1 MVVLLII
8 FAALLT
14 VPKMLGGDTYVVMSG
29 SMEPAHKTGS
39 LIYTKKTVS
48 ADELQIGD
56 VITFRLNGSSNASDP
71 IDVSDT
77 NLKILL
83 FSFVGLGLGIGT
95 AFITDISTD
104 DGIYMFQTKGDA
116 NEAPDPNPVHEDN
129 VIGKVMFSIPYLGYA
144 ADYVQHPPGIY
155 IAAMLGIVLLLLTFI
170 SDRRKPRKK

>member
-14 VPKMLGGDTYVVMSG
+14 VPKMLGVDTYVVLSG

-56 VITFRLNGSSNASDP
+56 VITFRLNGSTVA
-71 IDVSDT
+71 T
-77 NLKILL
+77 HR
-83 FSFVGLGLGIGT
+83 
-95 AFITDISTD
+95 ITDISTD

>member
-1 MVVLLII
+1 MTAGKCSEKAIYKIINIITTVMVVLLII

-29 SMEPAHKTGS
+29 SMEPTHKTGS

-56 VITFRLNGSSNASDP
+56 VITFRLNGSTVA
-71 IDVSDT
+71 T
-77 NLKILL
+77 HR
-83 FSFVGLGLGIGT
+83 
-95 AFITDISTD
+95 ITDISTD

-170 SDRRKPRKK
+170 SDRRKSRKK